1 VVGEELGDRARDVLR
16 AIVREYI
23 QSGTPV
29 GSSSLRRTSDFDVSS
44 ATLRNVMADLEALG
58 YLEKPHTS
66 AGRIPTDRGYRFFV
80 DTLVRTQEP
89 APRERA
95 LIEQG
100 IPASEAEASVETV
113 LQEASRVLHFLSHHA
128 GLVITPRTRADRVA
142 RIEFIRLRENRV
154 LAILIGK
161 DGSVQNRP
169 VSLEF
174 AISPEEL
181 VRASNYLTELLHE
194 TPFPELRGR
203 IAAQMEK
210 DQAAYDALVAKA
222 LKLGFAASAH
232 AEPERMFIEGTGALL
247 DAPDFADLERIR
259 ALFRALEEKSQLLE
273 LLDSVQDAGQLR
285 IFIGNESAFSASGD
299 VTVIASPYGG
309 PDRVLGAV
317 GVIGPTRMNY
327 QRVIPLVN
335 FTAQV
340 LSRVLEPTWL

>member
-1 VVGEELGDRARDVLR
+1 MGGEELGDRAKDVLG

-23 QSGTPV
+23 QTGTPV
-29 GSSSLRRTSDFDVSS
+29 GSSSLRRSSEFDVSS

-80 DTLVRTQEP
+80 DTLVRSQEP

-100 IPASEAEASVETV
+100 IPTSDVDASVETV
-113 LQEASRVLHFLSHHA
+113 LQEAGKVLHFLSRHA
-128 GLVITPRTRADRVA
+128 GLVLTPRTQAERVE
-142 RIEFIRLRENRV
+142 RIEFVRLRENRV
-154 LAILIGK
+154 LAILIGV

-169 VSLEF
+169 VSLDF
-174 AISPEEL
+174 AVSAEEL
-181 VRASNYLTELLHE
+181 VRASNYLTELLRE
-194 TPFPELRGR
+194 TPFQDLRGR
-203 IAAQMEK
+203 ISAQMERE
-210 DQAAYDALVAKA
+210 QALYDALVSKA
-222 LKLGFAASAH
+222 LKLGFAASAP
-232 AEPERMFIEGTGALL
+232 AVPDRVFIEGTGTLL
-247 DAPDFADLERIR
+247 NTPDFADLERIR
-259 ALFRALEEKSQLLE
+259 GLFKALEEKSQLLE
-273 LLDSVQDAGQLR
+273 LLDTVQRAGQMR
-285 IFIGNESAFSASGD
+285 IFIGNESAFSASGE

-309 PDRVLGAV
+309 PDRMLGAV